1 MTAVLQFAGL
11 LEIISAYFTIQ
22 LVRCVCI
29 SFLLTGFIMLLR
41 RFIFPNQIFIKGMLW
56 AFLLP
61 LPFLGRL
68 KLYYENPAA
77 AKISAWMMAAMK
89 KYNWISFIYM
99 AGVLTFIILMAAKR
113 LRLGKAVAGMKKI
126 SLGQFRVRITDMNIT
141 PFTAGLI
148 SPEIVLPRIMTVH
161 YSSEEL
167 NLVIEHEKT
176 HIRLGHLWFYWAW
189 DLVRCLLWPNPLLA
203 VCQKYFRADMEDICD
218 RVCIQNT
225 GKNIQKYSLVLLKSL
240 KLLNH
245 PSKNMPSAAFCA
257 GETGFSDMK
266 KRLKKIA
273 AYHPYS
279 HKQCTA
285 LAVFLA
291 AVLFIFFFCIHTGSY
306 TRYSEDENILIY
318 GFDGEKAT
326 FTDSSPSLRQMITF
340 DDRCVYVDRAAFESF
355 LRTKHA
361 QGEIFIVFGGFY
373 KLPGFGSGGYSCLYE
388 SDSGVQAVR
397 IPYERPKE
405 NWMLQLFKIL

>member
-29 SFLLTGFIMLLR
+29 SFLFTGFIVLLR
-41 RFIFPNQIFIKGMLW
+41 RFIFPNQIFIRGMLW

-77 AKISAWMMAAMK
+77 AKISAWMMAAIK

-99 AGVLTFIILMAAKR
+99 AGVLISVIWMTAKR
-113 LRLGKAVAGMKKI
+113 LRLRKAVAGMKKI
-126 SLGQFRVRITDMNIT
+126 SLGQFQVRITDTNIT

-189 DLVRCLLWPNPLLA
+189 DLVRCLLWPNPL
-203 VCQKYFRADMEDICD
+203 
-218 RVCIQNT
+218 
-225 GKNIQKYSLVLLKSL
+225 S
-240 KLLNH
+240 
-245 PSKNMPSAAFCA
+245 
-257 GETGFSDMK
+257 
-266 KRLKKIA
+266 
-273 AYHPYS
+273 
-279 HKQCTA
+279 
-285 LAVFLA
+285 
-291 AVLFIFFFCIHTGSY
+291 
-306 TRYSEDENILIY
+306 
-318 GFDGEKAT
+318 
-326 FTDSSPSLRQMITF
+326 
-340 DDRCVYVDRAAFESF
+340 
-355 LRTKHA
+355 
-361 QGEIFIVFGGFY
+361 
-373 KLPGFGSGGYSCLYE
+373 
-388 SDSGVQAVR
+388 
-397 IPYERPKE
+397 
-405 NWMLQLFKIL
+405 